1 MKTSILSKI
10 FITIITST
18 ILISGA
24 CINVFADEYINY
36 SFDNKTCVIE
46 GQIYKTLYTESQCE
60 YGARS
65 ISNRANDST
74 FWQNWYRE
82 FSDASQKGL
91 SAIAKDIY
99 TVITTGKA
107 DKNFYNFYKNAL
119 KNDADRNYAELQT
132 YLTNLLNNGS
142 NKNYYTNSD
151 KSNYNNYSVVNT
163 QSVYNSTTN
172 NYNETINK
180 LNYTYNNTTYNYD
193 IDNYTYNTYTNNYT
207 FHTVNNNN
215 ITYINNYNNTTIIDN
230 SNTYNLYYRLPDG
243 SDSFNM
249 TEEEAL
255 NGYKTS
261 LSVASYSNIYD
272 TENLQF
278 LYHLDGNKYNSAY
291 PKEVNLTLNPN
302 SVEFINSANFNQ
314 ALILSENVDINIDKS
329 NLYYSFRLNP
339 RINDKFELY
348 INDTLIAK
356 RISKLNTTY
365 AYVEWEQ
372 NTTTNDNSAFTIV
385 AKSDYGSPTC
395 TSVSGY
401 TSERLYVTPLG
412 SVGGSNKY
420 EYSCLYT
427 SNQEITSS
435 TNQRTYNIINNKLYL
450 DEGTRYLNYN
460 QYNFISI
467 SLSGDVYINGI
478 DTNIDI
484 NNNKFLHIKIIQD
497 GVTYLDELAGFNVN
511 RSFES
516 PSLPYD
522 TNLTYILPSV
532 EYEKIP
538 GSSVIKFVPESNGE
552 YGHLLSNEQ
561 IKYLTDND
569 IYLDTSKY
577 SLYYKYA
584 DGSVNAYAYLDSNY
598 YLDYLVLSSDGTP
611 TINTTNINNDWGKSV
626 FEGEFKNY
634 PDQFRYI
641 TCQKLNLNGSQ
652 FGLPKTSYY
661 YDYTYDYVLKTND
674 SIVNNQLLIK
684 SNIYVKDYKF
694 GGIRPSNPIKSY
706 VYVNINE
713 QGYIKS
719 IQQFNGI
726 EWVEV
731 KASIYNANL
740 NKWINALDFNV
751 FLNDWTFVD
760 NKYTTDN
767 SLFNTLFSFLTDK
780 FNSVIDAITGISI
793 NNNNN
798 FINNISNE
806 YNINYENDTKN
817 LINDLNNTNNNI
829 NFNDSIYNINTQD
842 KNNIIS
848 LETSVNSFVSG
859 LNDSGIG
866 FMILVPIVLGLVGL
880 VL

>member
-1 MKTSILSKI
+1 MKKTIFSKI
-10 FITIITST
+10 CIMLFTST

-24 CINVFADEYINY
+24 CIKVFADEYINY
-36 SFDNKTCVIE
+36 SFDNNTCVIE
-46 GQIYKTLYTESQCE
+46 GQIYKTLYTENQCE

-65 ISNRANDST
+65 LSDRANDST
-74 FWQNWYRE
+74 FWDKWYRE
-82 FSDASQKGL
+82 FSDATQKGM
-91 SAIAKDIY
+91 SAIAKDIHS
-99 TVITTGKA
+99 VITSGKA
-107 DKNFYNFYKNAL
+107 DNNFYNYYKNAL
-119 KNDADRNYAELQT
+119 KNDSDRNYAELQT
-132 YLTNLLNNGS
+132 YLTDLLNNGS
-142 NKNYYTNSD
+142 NKNYYTNVD
-151 KSNYNNYSVVNT
+151 KSTYNNYSVVNT
-163 QSVYNSTTN
+163 KNVYNSTTN

-180 LNYTYNNTTYNYD
+180 FNYTYNNTTYNYD
-193 IDNYTYNTYTNNYT
+193 IDNYTYNTVTNNYSL
-207 FHTVNNNN
+207 HTTNNNN
-215 ITYINNYNNTTIIDN
+215 VTFINNYNNTTIVDN
-230 SNTYNLYYRLPDG
+230 SNTYQLYYRLPDG

-261 LSVASYSNIYD
+261 LSVASYSNTYD
-272 TENLQF
+272 SDNLIF
-278 LYHLDGNKYNSAY
+278 LYHFDGNHYNSAY

-302 SVEFINSANFNQ
+302 SIEYINSANFNQ
-314 ALILSENVDINIDKS
+314 SLILSENVDINIDKS
-329 NLYYSFRLNP
+329 NLYYSFRINP

-356 RISKLNTTY
+356 RVSQIETTY
-365 AYVEWEQ
+365 DFVTWNQ
-372 NTTTNDNSAFTIV
+372 STTVDDNSSFLYSGTSYVSNRNCEPVEGYKYTLLKNQESATI
-385 AKSDYGSPTC
+385 P
-395 TSVSGY
+395 GY
-401 TSERLYVTPLG
+401 YDFA
-412 SVGGSNKY
+412 
-420 EYSCLYT
+420 CLYEST
-427 SNQEITSS
+427 KKITS
-435 TNQRTYNIINNKLYL
+435 TNEQRTYNIINNKLYL

-467 SLSGDVYINGI
+467 SISGEVYINGI
-478 DTNIDI
+478 NTGIVI
-484 NNNKFLHIKIIQD
+484 NNNNYLHIKINQD
-497 GVTYLDELAGFNVN
+497 GLTYFDEFAGFNVN

-532 EYEKIP
+532 EYEKVP
-538 GSSVIKFVPESNGE
+538 GESVIKFVPESNGE
-552 YGHLLSNEQ
+552 YGHLLTNEQ
-561 IKYLTDND
+561 IKFLTDNN
-569 IYLDTSKY
+569 IYFDTSKY

-584 DGSVNAYAYLDSNY
+584 DGSINAYAYLENNY
-598 YLDYLVLSSDGTP
+598 YLDYLVLSSDGTH
-611 TINTTNINNDWGKSV
+611 TINTSNINNDWGKSV

-641 TCQKLNLNGSQ
+641 TCAKLNLNGLT
-652 FGLPKTSYY
+652 FGLPKTSYH
-661 YDYTYDYVLKTND
+661 YDYSYDYVLKTND

-684 SNIYVKDYKF
+684 SNLYVKDYKF
-694 GGIRPSNPIKSY
+694 GGIRPSNPIKSF

-713 QGYIKS
+713 QGFIKS

-731 KASIYNANL
+731 KGSIYNTNL
-740 NKWINALDFNV
+740 NKWINAYDFNV

-780 FNSVIDAITGISI
+780 FNSVIETITGISF

-817 LINDLNNTNNNI
+817 LINKLNDTNNNI
-829 NFNDSIYNINTQD
+829 NFNDSMYNISTQD
-842 KNNIIS
+842 KNNITS
-848 LETSVNSFVSG
+848 LEGSVNSFVSG

>member
-1 MKTSILSKI
+1 MSKYIFKSISIL
-10 FITIITST
+10 FISSIL
-18 ILISGA
+18 LISSA
-24 CINVFADEYINY
+24 CFIFADEYITY
-36 SFDNKTCVIE
+36 SFTNNTCVIE
-46 GQIYKTLYTESQCE
+46 GQVYKSLHTESQCE

-82 FSDASQKGL
+82 FSDASQKGM

-99 TVITTGKA
+99 SVVTTGKA
-107 DKNFYNFYKNAL
+107 DNNFYNFYKNAL
-119 KNDADRNYAELQT
+119 KNDSDRNYAELQT
-132 YLTNLLNNGS
+132 YLTDLLNNGS

-151 KSNYNNYSVVNT
+151 KSNYNNYSVLNT
-163 QSVYNSTTN
+163 QSIYNSTTN

-215 ITYINNYNNTTIIDN
+215 ITYINNYNNTTIVDN

-255 NGYKTS
+255 KGYKTS
-261 LSVASYSNIYD
+261 LSVGSYSNTYD
-272 TENLQF
+272 SDNLQF
-278 LYHLDGNKYNSAY
+278 LYHLDGNQYNIAY
-291 PKEVNLTLNPN
+291 PKEVNLTINPN
-302 SVEFINSANFNQ
+302 SVEYINSANFNQ
-314 ALILSENVDINIDKS
+314 SLILSENVDINIDKS

-356 RISKLNTTY
+356 RTSKLDTTFG
-365 AYVEWEQ
+365 YVEWEQ
-372 NTTTNDNSAFTIV
+372 NTTYKNDVFNYTFTTDSSYV
-385 AKSDYGSPTC
+385 TC
-395 TSVSGY
+395 PNIDGY
-401 TSERLYVTPLG
+401 THKSTN
-412 SVGGSNKY
+412 VGGTSPNKQV
-420 EYSCLYT
+420 SCLYQSD
-427 SNQEITSS
+427 SNQST
-435 TNQRTYNIINNKLYL
+435 TNQRTYNIINKKLYL
-450 DEGTRYLNYN
+450 DEGSRYLNYN

-467 SLSGDVYINGI
+467 SLNGDVYINGI

-484 NNNKFLHIKIIQD
+484 NNNKYLHIKINQD
-497 GVTYLDELAGFNVN
+497 GLTYFDELAGFNVN

-532 EYEKIP
+532 EYEKVP
-538 GSSVIKFVPESNGE
+538 GSSIIKFIPESNGD
-552 YGHLLSNEQ
+552 YGHLLSNAQ

-584 DGSVNAYAYLDSNY
+584 DGTVNAYAYLDNNY
-598 YLDYLVLSSDGTP
+598 YIDYLILNSDGTHS
-611 TINTTNINNDWGKSV
+611 INPSNIDNGWGKSV

-641 TCQKLNLNGSQ
+641 TCLNLNINGSQ

-661 YDYTYDYVLKTND
+661 YDYSYDYVLKTND

-684 SNIYVKDYKF
+684 SNLYVKEYKF

-713 QGYIKS
+713 QGFIKS

-740 NKWINALDFNV
+740 NKWINAYDFNV
-751 FLNDWTFVD
+751 FLNDWSFVD
-760 NKYTTDN
+760 DKYTTDN

-780 FNSVIDAITGISI
+780 FNSVIEAITGISF

-806 YNINYENDTKN
+806 FNINYENDTKN

-829 NFNDSIYNINTQD
+829 NFSDSIYNINTQD
-842 KNNIIS
+842 KNNITS
-848 LETSVNSFVSG
+848 LEGSVNTLISG

-866 FMILVPIVLGLVGL
+866 FMILVPIVIGLVGL

>member
-1 MKTSILSKI
+1 MSKYIFKSISIL
-10 FITIITST
+10 FISSIL
-18 ILISGA
+18 LISSA
-24 CINVFADEYINY
+24 CLIFADEYITY
-36 SFDNKTCVIE
+36 SFTNNTCTIE
-46 GQIYKTLYTESQCE
+46 GQVYKTLYTESQCE

-74 FWQNWYRE
+74 FWQNWLRE
-82 FSDASQKGL
+82 FSDASQKGM
-91 SAIAKDIY
+91 SAIAKDIF
-99 TVITTGKA
+99 TVVTTGKA

-151 KSNYNNYSVVNT
+151 KSKYNNYSVIKT
-163 QSVYNSTTN
+163 QSVYNATTN

-180 LNYTYNNTTYNYD
+180 LNYTYNNNTYNYD

-215 ITYINNYNNTTIIDN
+215 ITYINNYNNTTIVDN
-230 SNTYNLYYRLPDG
+230 SNIYNLYYRLPDG

-261 LSVASYSNIYD
+261 LSVASYSNTYD
-272 TENLQF
+272 SDNLQF
-278 LYHLDGNKYNSAY
+278 LYHLDGNNYNSAY

-302 SVEFINSANFNQ
+302 SVEYINSANFNQ

-356 RISKLNTTY
+356 RTSKLNTTY
-365 AYVEWEQ
+365 GYVEWEQ
-372 NTTTNDNSAFTIV
+372 NTTYKNDVFNYTFTTD
-385 AKSDYGSPTC
+385 SS
-395 TSVSGY
+395 
-401 TSERLYVTPLG
+401 YVTCPNIDG
-412 SVGGSNKY
+412 YEHKSTNVGGTSPNRQV
-420 EYSCLYT
+420 SCLYQST
-427 SNQEITSS
+427 SNSS
-435 TNQRTYNIINNKLYL
+435 TTNQRTYNIINNKLYV

-467 SLSGDVYINGI
+467 SLNGEVYINGI
-478 DTNIDI
+478 NTNIVI

-497 GVTYLDELAGFNVN
+497 GLTYIDELSGFNVN

-532 EYEKIP
+532 EYEKVP
-538 GSSVIKFVPESNGE
+538 GASIIKFIPESNGE

-569 IYLDTSKY
+569 IYLDTTKY

-584 DGSVNAYAYLDSNY
+584 DGTVNAYAYLNNNY
-598 YLDYLVLSSDGTP
+598 YLDYLILNRDGTF
-611 TINTTNINNDWGKSV
+611 TINTNNIDNGWGKSV

-641 TCQKLNLNGSQ
+641 TCLNLNINGSQ

-661 YDYTYDYVLKTND
+661 YDYSYDYVLKTND

-684 SNIYVKDYKF
+684 SNLYVKDYKF

-751 FLNDWTFVD
+751 FLNDWSFVD
-760 NKYTTDN
+760 NKYSTDN
-767 SLFNTLFSFLTDK
+767 SLFNTLFMFLTDK
-780 FNSVIDAITGISI
+780 FNDLIDSIKSISFI
-793 NNNNN
+793 NNNE
-798 FINNISNE
+798 FINNITND
-806 YNINYENDTKN
+806 YNINYENGTKN

-829 NFNDSIYNINTQD
+829 NFSESIYNINTQD
-842 KNNIIS
+842 KNNIQS
-848 LETSVNSFVSG
+848 LEGSVNSIVSG
-859 LNDSGIG
+859 LNNSGIG
-866 FMILVPIVLGLVGL
+866 FMVLVPIIIGLVGL
-880 VL
+880 IL